1 MQNTSNAYEIFVPG
15 GMPKFTYIERSEKEI
30 IKKIRKSKHN
40 LCKIVTVTGQTK
52 SGKTVLVKK
61 EFPSEDSSNIW
72 INAGSIT
79 NEDDIWDRVIVKL
92 GGWTSTEES
101 SGSGAS
107 TMVGANVSGTINA
120 LVAKGGGGASL
131 NHTDSSQNSQK
142 TSRAISSKSTATTL
156 ISSKKPNI
164 IIDDFHYLPKETQ
177 ASFVRA
183 VKELVFDGI
192 CVILIA
198 IPHRRYDAINVEK
211 EMTGRVENINIPVWS
226 VDELKEIPVTGFN
239 LLNMSITSQTVE
251 ELASQSIGSPHL
263 MQEFCRAVCDGNDIF
278 DRSEEHLSIDNIE
291 QSLFRGIADSY
302 GKSMFEKLAKGPR
315 QRTDRIVRTLK
326 NGEGVDIYRAV
337 LLALAKMKPGV
348 QTIEYEE
355 LRGYIKEIVA
365 TSVPQA
371 HEVSRV
377 MEEMAKIAAKEQG
390 AVPVIEWEKEDR
402 KLHITD
408 PFFAFYLRW
417 R

>member
-1 MQNTSNAYEIFVPG
+1 MQQPSNAYEIFVPG
-15 GMPKFTYIERSEKEI
+15 GMPRFTYIERSEKEI
-30 IKKIRKSKHN
+30 IKKLRKSKYN

-52 SGKTVLVKK
+52 SGKTVIVKK
-61 EFPSEDSSNIW
+61 EFPTEELTNIW

-79 NEDDIWDRVIVKL
+79 TEDDIWDRIIVKL

-101 SGSGAS
+101 SGTGTS
-107 TMVGANVSGTINA
+107 TAVGANASGTINA
-120 LVAKGGGGASL
+120 LVAKGSGGASL
-131 NHTDSSQNSQK
+131 NHTDSSQNQLK

-156 ISSKKPNI
+156 ISMKKPNI
-164 IIDDFHYLPKETQ
+164 IIDDFHYLSKETQ

-183 VKELVFDGI
+183 VKELVFDGV

-211 EMTGRVENINIPVWS
+211 EMTGRVENINIPVWF
-226 VDELKEIPVTGFN
+226 DEELKAIPVTGFN
-239 LLNMSITSQTVE
+239 LLNMTLGGEIIE
-251 ELASQSIGSPHL
+251 ELANQSIGSPHL
-263 MQEFCRAVCDGNDIF
+263 MQEFCRAICDEKDIF
-278 DRSEEHLSIDNIE
+278 ETVDNPLSINTIDP
-291 QSLFRGIADSY
+291 SLFRGIADSY

-326 NGEGVDIYRAV
+326 NGDSVDIYRAV